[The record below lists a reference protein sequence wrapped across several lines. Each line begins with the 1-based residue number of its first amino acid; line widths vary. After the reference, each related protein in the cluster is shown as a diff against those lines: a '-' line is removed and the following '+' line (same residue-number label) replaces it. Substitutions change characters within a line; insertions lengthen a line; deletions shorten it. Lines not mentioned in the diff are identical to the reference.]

1 MTNSKHTK
9 GACVW
14 CGRQLTGSGMTHH
27 LRSCAKRYDAID
39 LTLKDSKRGQY
50 VYHLKTQ
57 DAYTGNY
64 WLHLEMNGNSTLSNL
79 DDYLRAIWLEC
90 CGHLS
95 EFTLD
100 GMRQAVNMRTKAKN
114 ILKPGMTLRH
124 IYDFGT
130 SSETLIEVVGERFGQ
145 PLTPHPIFLMARND
159 PPEIFCDKCDHPATV
174 LVPEWVEIAGD
185 LNVLCE
191 KHARQILKGLDEETL
206 PIVNSPRT
214 GMCGYTGPALPP
226 Y

>member
-1 MTNSKHTK
+1 MTDSKHTK
-9 GACVW
+9 GTCIW
-14 CGRQLTGSGMTHH
+14 CGRQFTSFGMSRH
-27 LRSCAKRYDAID
+27 LRNCTKRFETID
-39 LTLKDSKRGQY
+39 LTIKNAQRGQHL
-50 VYHLKTQ
+50 YHLKIR

-64 WLHLEMNGNSTLSNL
+64 WLHLEMNGNSSLSAL

-100 GMRQAVNMRTKAKN
+100 GTRQVINMRTKAKN
-114 ILKPGMTLRH
+114 ILELGMILRH

-130 SSETLIEVVGERFGQ
+130 SSETLIEVVDERFGQ
-145 PLTPHPIFLMARND
+145 PLSSHPILLMARND
-159 PPEIFCDKCDHPATV
+159 PPDILCDKCDRPATV

-191 KHARQILKGLDEETL
+191 KHARQILKDLYDETL